1 MVNNTTVNNTTGKD
15 EPLISVIIP
24 VYNVMEYLP
33 RCVETVCGQTYRN
46 LEILLVDD
54 GSTDGT
60 GKLCDTLAGKDP
72 RIRVFHK
79 QNGGSS
85 SARNLGI
92 REAKGAYLGFVD
104 SDDYISPGMYE
115 SLLRGIRKYQ
125 ASVAQTGRD
134 EIGENGERYPDICVP
149 PQAETVIRT
158 EDFLRELLMHRGDCS
173 FCTKLVS
180 RELFEAGLFPE
191 GVLNEDFGLLIRM
204 LLRIDR
210 IVSLPEQTYHV
221 FYRMES
227 NTRRTDR
234 EDFSRVFGDSVDNA
248 DLAAE
253 IVGREYPQLRAVA
266 LRFGMFQRLEYL
278 LHIPVSQMKRENAQY
293 RQIVTFVRKHW
304 PQAMGNRYLTAKN
317 KVYLTLFAVA
327 PRGIRALHRKLR
339 GFDR

>member
-1 MVNNTTVNNTTGKD
+1 MVNLAVGKD

-24 VYNVMEYLP
+24 VYNIKEYLS

-60 GKLCDTLAGKDP
+60 GQLCDTLAGKDP

-92 REAKGAYLGFVD
+92 REAKGEYLGFVD

-115 SLLRGIRKYQ
+115 CLLRGIRKYRTPM
-125 ASVAQTGRD
+125 AQVGRD
-134 EIGENGERYPDICVP
+134 EIGERGERYPDICVP

-204 LLRIDR
+204 LGRIER
-210 IVSLPEQTYHV
+210 IVSLPEQMYHV

-227 NTRRTDR
+227 NTRRTDK

-248 DLAAE
+248 DMAAE
-253 IVGREYPQLRAVA
+253 IVRREYPQLRAVA

-278 LHIPVSQMKRENAQY
+278 LHIPVSQMKRENVQY
-293 RQIVTFVRKHW
+293 RQIASFVRKHW
-304 PQAMGNRYLTAKN
+304 LQAMGNRYLTVKN
-317 KVYLTLFAVA
+317 KVYLILFAVS
-327 PRGIRALHRKLR
+327 PKGIRVLHRKLR
-339 GFDR
+339 GLDR